1 MDVQVLQTLLLKLKV
16 LEFSSSGPEDDVG
29 QALLYIQNLRFRSFL
44 ESLTESKKLE
54 LDIVETELAKYA
66 GLGQEFKD
74 IAQEYSKIAFKKER
88 N

>member
-1 MDVQVLQTLLLKLKV
+1 MEL
-16 LEFSSSGPEDDVG
+16 SSSGPEDDVG
-29 QALLYIQNLRFRSFL
+29 QALLYIQNFTFRSFL

-54 LDIVETELAKYA
+54 LDIVETDLAKYA

-74 IAQEYSKIAFKKER
+74 IAQEYSIMAFKKEK